1 VKNRPASFYIF
12 LFTVLLLAGPQ
23 LVGGAS
29 DQAPIVGC
37 TFPNFG
43 CDDPTGPSET
53 ETSTCILA
61 YARLNEQDLNPSDP
75 VLTVAP
81 GEAVTGTVTLE
92 TKNAGSSSS
101 TAPLAATPSFGD
113 HKTSYWEITINIP
126 SGTDTFDVGLNLTAP
141 QDEGTYFIFFTWYW
155 EKTSGN
161 LMSLTDWQYP
171 GGDVWNDDVDVADWD
186 NYQAQQGIDNGWVET
201 DYLDEYGE
209 YQENVVF
216 PATAIRLVVESR

>member
-1 VKNRPASFYIF
+1 MKNRPASFYLF
-12 LFTVLLLAGPQ
+12 LLTVLLLAGPQ

-29 DQAPIVGC
+29 DEAPIVGC

-53 ETSTCILA
+53 ETSTCTLVSA
-61 YARLNEQDLNPSDP
+61 LVNEQDLDPSDP

-81 GEAVTGTVTLE
+81 GENIVGLVTLE
-92 TKNAGSSSS
+92 TYNAGSSSS

-113 HKTSYWEITINIP
+113 HKSSYWEITINIP
-126 SGTDTFDVGLNLTAP
+126 SGKATFDVTLNLNAP
-141 QDEGTYFIFFTWYW
+141 EDEGTYFLFFAWYA

-161 LMSLTDWQYP
+161 VMSLTDWQYP
-171 GGDVWNDDVDVADWD
+171 GGDEWDDDVDIADWD
-186 NYQAQQGIDNGWVET
+186 DYQAQQGIDNGWVET

-209 YQENVVF
+209 YVENVVF
-216 PATAIRLVVESR
+216 PGTAIRVLVQAR